1 LIYTWRR
8 KLCGAGERASSLSE
22 APPTPVFAEAVMD
35 EDAAAAGAD
44 EHFAMIIDLPRSKR
58 VSIYPA
64 ASLALVSV
72 ALKALR

>member
-1 LIYTWRR
+1 
-8 KLCGAGERASSLSE
+8 
-22 APPTPVFAEAVMD
+22 MD

-58 VSIYPA
+58 VEHFIPRHRWRWF
-64 ASLALVSV
+64 SV